1 MVECSGV
8 GHFASG
14 GMVEG
19 IDYRKR
25 LKIVM
30 RIRRLGNTDL
40 ELTVVGLGTWAMG
53 GQWQYGWGPQ
63 DDADSVAAIFEAI
76 DCGINWIDTAA
87 VYGCGHSE
95 EVVGKALKEMAE
107 KPMIAT
113 KCGLLWNEKREKVN
127 CLERASIVSE
137 CHASLRRL
145 GVDVIDLYQ
154 MHWPEPDEQIEEAW
168 EAMAQLV
175 KQGKVRYLG
184 VSNYSVSRLERV
196 GGVYP
201 VASLQPAYSMIHRAV
216 EKELLDYCKSNN
228 IGVVCY
234 SPMQLGLLTG
244 KFSAERMANLPP
256 DDHRRTN
263 PDFTEPGLSANLELV
278 EGLRP
283 VAERNGRSLAQLAV
297 AWVLRREEVTSAIVG
312 ARRTG
317 QIVETAQAGDWDLG
331 NDDIAEIERLLSK
344 RKSKLFC

>member
-1 MVECSGV
+1 
-8 GHFASG
+8 
-14 GMVEG
+14 
-19 IDYRKR
+19 
-25 LKIVM
+25 
-30 RIRRLGNTDL
+30 
-40 ELTVVGLGTWAMG
+40 
-53 GQWQYGWGPQ
+53 
-63 DDADSVAAIFEAI
+63 
-76 DCGINWIDTAA
+76 
-87 VYGCGHSE
+87 
-95 EVVGKALKEMAE
+95 MAE

-145 GVDVIDLYQ
+145 GVEVIDLYQ

-184 VSNYSVSRLERV
+184 VSNYSTSQIERV
-196 GGVYP
+196 GGIYP

-244 KFSAERMANLPP
+244 KFSAERMANLPA
-256 DDHRRTN
+256 DDHRRTS
-263 PDFTEPGLSANLELV
+263 PDFTEPGLSANLKLV

-283 VAERNGRSLAQLAV
+283 VAQRSGRSLAQLAV
-297 AWVLRREEVTSAIVG
+297 AWVLRRKEVTSAIVG
-312 ARRTG
+312 ARRAG
-317 QIVETAQAGDWDLG
+317 QIVETAQAGDWELA
-331 NDDIAEIERLLSK
+331 NDDIAEIEGLLSK
-344 RKSKLFC
+344 RKSKLSC

>member
-1 MVECSGV
+1 MVEAIEYWKKLEV
-8 GHFASG
+8 
-14 GMVEG
+14 
-19 IDYRKR
+19 
-25 LKIVM
+25 VM

-76 DCGINWIDTAA
+76 DSGINWIDTAA

-145 GVDVIDLYQ
+145 GVEVIDLYQ

-184 VSNYSVSRLERV
+184 VSNYSTSQIERV
-196 GGVYP
+196 GGIYP

-244 KFSAERMANLPP
+244 KFSAERMANLPA
-256 DDHRRTN
+256 DDHRRTS
-263 PDFTEPGLSANLELV
+263 PDFTEPGLSANLKLV

-283 VAERNGRSLAQLAV
+283 VAQRSGRSLAQLAV
-297 AWVLRREEVTSAIVG
+297 AWVLRRKEVTSAIVG
-312 ARRTG
+312 ARRAG
-317 QIVETAQAGDWDLG
+317 QIVETAQAGDWELA
-331 NDDIAEIERLLSK
+331 NDDIAEIEGLLSK
-344 RKSKLFC
+344 RKSKLSC